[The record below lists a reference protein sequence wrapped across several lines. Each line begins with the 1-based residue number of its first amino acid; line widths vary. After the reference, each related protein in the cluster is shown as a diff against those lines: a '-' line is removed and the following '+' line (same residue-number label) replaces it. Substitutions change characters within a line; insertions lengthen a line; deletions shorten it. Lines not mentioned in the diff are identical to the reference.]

1 VSVAR
6 RSRRWN
12 PGRPPAPHGRTDAL
26 WLFLAALVVYAL
38 TSPGPTA
45 YDQYA
50 RFADAMLHGS
60 LSLPERP
67 PHLEMAEYQGRA
79 YFSNPPTPAILLLPV
94 VWIGEHEPVQR
105 FLARWG
111 APLGVMQ
118 TLLSLLMGAASVGL
132 ARIALGRIP
141 LSRRAANWGAALF
154 GFGGIYWYHSTI
166 GSVWY
171 IAQTVHATFLW
182 LFVCEWLGPAR
193 GSLLGLWFAAA
204 FWCRMETIVVAPF
217 ALIARPDRW
226 LLPLADELVPRV
238 RWRWL
243 LAYAAP
249 IAGVLLLNALYNYV
263 RFGVI
268 TNWAYQM
275 LIDKPE
281 VRGMFPHGLMS
292 WQYWPGHMHVLFRA
306 KPIFQHQFPWMVP
319 SVGGLAI
326 WATTPAFIY
335 ALRAPLD
342 RLTAACWLGIA
353 FFMSQLLSF
362 GGTGMTQLGY
372 RFAMDFYP
380 LLTVLTMRGMDRPL
394 RGWHITLIGACI
406 LLNAWWVW
414 VLNILH
420 IEKLY

>member
-1 VSVAR
+1 MSAVR

-12 PGRPPAPHGRTDAL
+12 PGRPSAPHGPSDAL
-26 WLFLAALVVYAL
+26 WFFLAALVVYAL

-79 YFSNPPTPAILLLPV
+79 YFTNPPTPAILLLPV
-94 VWIGEHEPVQR
+94 VWICEHQPIQL

-118 TLLSLLMGAASVGL
+118 TMLSIVMGALSVAF
-132 ARIALGRIP
+132 ARVALGRVP

-182 LFVCEWLGPAR
+182 LFVCEWLGAAR
-193 GSLLGLWFAAA
+193 ASLLGLWFAAA

-243 LAYAAP
+243 LAYGAP
-249 IAGVLLLNALYNYV
+249 IAAVLVLNSLYNYV
-263 RFGVI
+263 RFGVV
-268 TNWAYQM
+268 TNWAYEM
-275 LIDKPE
+275 LIEKPE

-292 WQYWPGHMHVLFRA
+292 WQYWPGHIHVLFRA
-306 KPIFQHQFPWMVP
+306 KPIFQNHFPWMLP

-342 RLTAACWLGIA
+342 RLTAACWLGIDPA
-353 FFMSQLLSF
+353 EPIAH
-362 GGTGMTQLGY
+362 T
-372 RFAMDFYP
+372 
-380 LLTVLTMRGMDRPL
+380 
-394 RGWHITLIGACI
+394 
-406 LLNAWWVW
+406 
-414 VLNILH
+414 
-420 IEKLY
+420 